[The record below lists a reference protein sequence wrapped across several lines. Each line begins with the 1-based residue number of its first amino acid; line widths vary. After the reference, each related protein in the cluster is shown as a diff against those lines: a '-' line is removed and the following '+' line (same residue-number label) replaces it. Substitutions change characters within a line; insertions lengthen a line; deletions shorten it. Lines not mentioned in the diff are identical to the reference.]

1 MLGLATTELMKMPG
15 TDLQFLIQLLL
26 QYMVASLRIGAFL
39 LSAPIFGAR

>member
-26 QYMVASLRIGAFL
+26 QYMVASLRIGCL
-39 LSAPIFGAR
+39 LYTSPSPRD